1 MSLYENWMEKAFSKD
16 GRSIEGIWEDYL
28 PKEQRIYEYI
38 IGEKVGK
45 LEGRV
50 SELAQRFGMTAEEI
64 VAFVDGIHDAVPE
77 NYEMDTLTEDSDITL
92 TIDFE
97 SLFTLPQWDG
107 IFDADTRKRL
117 TLEQKKSRTVV
128 KGTKVGRNDPCP
140 CGSGKKY
147 KKCCGANL

>member
-16 GRSIEGIWEDYL
+16 GRSIEGVWEDYL

-64 VAFVDGIHDAVPE
+64 VAFVDGI
-77 NYEMDTLTEDSDITL
+77 
-92 TIDFE
+92 IDRGQRHYPDYRF
-97 SLFTLPQWDG
+97 
-107 IFDADTRKRL
+107 
-117 TLEQKKSRTVV
+117 
-128 KGTKVGRNDPCP
+128 
-140 CGSGKKY
+140 
-147 KKCCGANL
+147 